1 MDSYLEQLQQ
11 ELENAMAGATPSD
24 LAKGA
29 EGKWSSGQILEH
41 LYLTY
46 RGTNKGIA
54 KCLEAGA
61 PLATRATLKQRVQS
75 FVVLD
80 LGYFPNGRKSP
91 ERVIPRGMACEEVSR
106 AILPEI
112 RQMQSGLAD
121 CERRFGARTKVLDH
135 LILGPLT
142 AGQWRKFHLMHGRHH
157 ARQIRQ
163 RLGRA

>member
-1 MDSYLEQLQQ
+1 MDSYLEQLQK
-11 ELENAMAGATPSD
+11 ELEDAMAGATPAD
-24 LAKGA
+24 LAKGPA
-29 EGKWSSGQILEH
+29 GKWSSGQILEH

-46 RGTNKGIA
+46 RGTNKGIQ
-54 KCLEAGA
+54 KCLETAA
-61 PLATRATLKQRVQS
+61 PLATRATFKQRVQG

-91 ERVIPRGMACEEVSR
+91 ERVIPRGMLAEEVSR
-106 AILPEI
+106 AIVPEI
-112 RQMQSGLAD
+112 QQMQSRLAD

-135 LILGPLT
+135 MILGPLT
-142 AGQWRKFHLMHGRHH
+142 AAQWRKFHLMHGRHH

>member
-1 MDSYLEQLQQ
+1 MDAYLERLQQ
-11 ELENAMAGATPSD
+11 ELESAMAGATTED
-24 LAKGA
+24 LMKSPA
-29 EGKWSSGQILEH
+29 GKWNSGQILEH

-46 RGTNKGIA
+46 KGTNKGIA
-54 KCLEAGA
+54 KCLESGA
-61 PLATRATLKQRVQS
+61 PLVTRATLKQRVQG

-80 LGYFPNGRKSP
+80 LGYLPDGLKAP
-91 ERVIPRGMACEEVSR
+91 ERVIPRGMPCEEVSR

-121 CERRFGARTKVLDH
+121 CEHRFGARTKVLDH

-142 AGQWRKFHLMHGRHH
+142 AAQWRKFHLVHGRHH

-163 RLGRA
+163 RLGKA

>member
-1 MDSYLEQLQQ
+1 MDSYLEPLQQ
-11 ELENAMAGATPSD
+11 ELEDAMAGATPAD
-24 LAKGA
+24 LAKGPA
-29 EGKWSSGQILEH
+29 GKWNSGQILEH

-54 KCLEAGA
+54 KCLETGA
-61 PLATRATLKQRVQS
+61 PLATRATLKQRVQG
-75 FVVLD
+75 FVVLN
-80 LGYFPNGRKSP
+80 LGYFPDGRKSP
-91 ERVIPRGMACEEVSR
+91 ERVIPQGMPCEEVSR

-112 RQMQSGLAD
+112 RQMRSGLAE
-121 CERRFGARTKVLDH
+121 CERRFGSRTKVLDH

-142 AGQWRKFHLMHGRHH
+142 AAQWRKFHLMHGRHH